1 MAFFTAYLRVAAGGA
16 APSATQAPHA

>member
-1 MAFFTAYLRVAAGGA
+1 MAFFTAHLRVAAGGA